1 MRIGAGGVKELGF
14 TYKDL
19 QNHIQRR
26 RRKMLQHGA
35 AEFLLNYLSDQ
46 KASNKGFFSKIKVDN
61 AQIETVFWATARM
74 RMDYKCFGDCVSFDT
89 TYRTNDESRP
99 LGITLLLYYTWLHYK
114 ILYRMCY
121 ICYVIITCY
130 VKYSVIITCYCICS
144 VIITCY

>member
-1 MRIGAGGVKELGF
+1 MYKVIADINTDSGITARSSFDSMRIGAGGVKELGF

-99 LGITLLLYYTWLHYK
+99 LGITLLLYYT
-114 ILYRMCY
+114 
-121 ICYVIITCY
+121 
-130 VKYSVIITCYCICS
+130 
-144 VIITCY
+144 